1 MLDPNKLFQL
11 SPGQKRRK
19 LALSFGALER
29 DIAGIAEAGTEYQF
43 SSMSRAEYEKALC
56 EVLLKDTKLNPASAK
71 KSANCFRKIRRRAQ
85 ALQCRP
91 KCVA

>member
-1 MLDPNKLFQL
+1 MIDPNKLFQL

-29 DIAGIAEAGTEYQF
+29 DIAGIAEAGAEYNF

-56 EVLLKDTKLNPASAK
+56 EILLKDSKLNPASAQ
-71 KSANCFRKIRRRAQ
+71 KIR
-85 ALQCRP
+85 
-91 KCVA
+91 